1 MLVSFQIICRRR
13 LRLFRLHYVST
24 CPTTT
29 YLGVWFEKNNNF
41 VKHVS
46 ITKYSSCSPSII
58 EPPLMLFFQK
68 WLLRFFDKLFFSVL
82 KRWSYFFSI
91 RLLFSYTIQEVIHR
105 NTYKYNDVMDASWHS
120 DDEVDW
126 ERRAFTQN
134 LGPLLVEGRP
144 LKAGLRAGFHR
155 CVLLPQYGGKKDL
168 PPPPTSKASP
178 LRLLQYVRVWCQHI
192 RFVVV
197 VVLLVCMYIYLY
209 TF

>member
-1 MLVSFQIICRRR
+1 M
-13 LRLFRLHYVST
+13 
-24 CPTTT
+24 
-29 YLGVWFEKNNNF
+29 
-41 VKHVS
+41 
-46 ITKYSSCSPSII
+46 I
-58 EPPLMLFFQK
+58 EPPRMLFFQK
-68 WLLRFFDKLFFSVL
+68 WFLLWFFDNLFFSVL
-82 KRWSYFFSI
+82 KRWSYFFPDQTFTLI
-91 RLLFSYTIQEVIHR
+91 HNTEVIHR

-197 VVLLVCMYIYLY
+197 VLLVCMYIYLY